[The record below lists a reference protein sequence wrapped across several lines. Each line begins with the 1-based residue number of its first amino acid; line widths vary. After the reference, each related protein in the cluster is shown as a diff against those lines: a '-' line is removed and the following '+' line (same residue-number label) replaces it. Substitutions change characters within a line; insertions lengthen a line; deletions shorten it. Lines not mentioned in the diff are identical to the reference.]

1 MNKNSILKYVG
12 HDYVAGRRQ
21 AFTHNKKY
29 KIVAGRGDG
38 VPRNSGTLGAFIQS
52 TTSCVVV
59 DDNKNF
65 HQIEVNHNWEL
76 VQDSDDVSWYKGEG
90 KSPIPESRA
99 VC

>member
-21 AFTHNKKY
+21 AFTYNKKY

-38 VPRNSGTLGAFIQS
+38 VPRNNGTLGAFIQS

-76 VQDSDDVSWYKGEG
+76 VQDSGDVSWYKGEC

>member
-1 MNKNSILKYVG
+1 MNKNSIIKYVG

-38 VPRNSGTLGAFIQS
+38 VPRNNGTLGAFIQS
-52 TTSCVVV
+52 ATSCVVV

-76 VQDSDDVSWYKGEG
+76 VQDSGNVSWYKGEG

-99 VC
+99 IC

>member
-1 MNKNSILKYVG
+1 MNKNSIIKYVG
-12 HDYVAGRRQ
+12 HDYVAGRRK

-38 VPRNSGTLGAFIQS
+38 VPRNNGTLGAFIKS

-76 VQDSDDVSWYKGEG
+76 VQDSGDVSWYKGEG